1 MVLSTARVTMWLVL
15 LLSTT
20 ASADGFY
27 LSESFGGTDVKDELS
42 RHMGSALRV
51 RAALGARRNNWALEG
66 WLAVNVGA
74 LGVEHKPSIDCEAR
88 CGNGYDTAHA
98 FVTYGVDLKYIRPI
112 SRHLE
117 IYLRGGL
124 SAGTLALDSEYAGR
138 GLGVGAG
145 AQLKG
150 KVPALG
156 FLWFP
161 LFFTGWG
168 PKVTA
173 SLFVDSGYEF
183 YRLHPGGQLDAT
195 PAIDAQ
201 LNHLMVGFAVG
212 SDF

>member
-1 MVLSTARVTMWLVL
+1 MALSIPQMMMWFVLLFGATAR
-15 LLSTT
+15 
-20 ASADGFY
+20 ADGFY

-42 RHMGSALRV
+42 SHIDRAV
-51 RAALGARRNNWALEG
+51 RARLAIGARRGNWALEG
-66 WLAVNVGA
+66 WLAGSIGAVGT
-74 LGVEHKPSIDCEAR
+74 EHKVSPDCAAR
-88 CGNGYDTAHA
+88 CEGHDTVRALI
-98 FVTYGVDLKYIRPI
+98 TYGVDLKYIRPVT
-112 SRHLE
+112 RHFE

-124 SAGTLALDSEYAGR
+124 SAGSLAVDGEYAGR
-138 GLGVGAG
+138 GMGIGAG
-145 AQLKG
+145 AQIKG

-183 YRLHPGGQLDAT
+183 YRFHPGGRLDAT